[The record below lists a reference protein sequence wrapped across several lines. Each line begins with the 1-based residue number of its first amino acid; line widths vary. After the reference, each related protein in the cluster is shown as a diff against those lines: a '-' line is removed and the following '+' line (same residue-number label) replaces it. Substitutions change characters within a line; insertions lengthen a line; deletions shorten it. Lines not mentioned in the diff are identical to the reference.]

1 MLFVEAGLEKDMV
14 VVRFRDTGPGVA
26 NPEYLFKPFQ
36 PDAHS
41 TGLGLY
47 VSRAVLRS
55 HGGDLRY
62 EPCSE
67 GSCFVVQLWPA
78 GERTS

>member
-1 MLFVEAGLEKDMV
+1 MV
-14 VVRFRDTGPGVA
+14 VVRFRDTGPGVT
-26 NPEYLFKPFQ
+26 NPEYLFKPFH

-62 EPCSE
+62 EPCPD

-78 GERTS
+78 GERTR